1 VSGTRKRGSRAA
13 AKPAPK
19 PAKSAEAAAAKP
31 GAGTAV
37 AEARLP
43 APLPVAAMPVAGI
56 PVPSMPVASISAAPG
71 LAHLPLPLLVLPMGL
86 GGAGLAWRQ
95 ATESLGA
102 PALVGEG
109 LLLLTALAW
118 ALLVGFQFL
127 RGLRHPDAMLAEA
140 RHPVR
145 VAFAAGPTIG
155 LMILS
160 TAAFPYSP
168 TLGAALWCI
177 AVPLH
182 LVVAMLLLR
191 RLLAGRGEAAMLAP
205 PLLIPFVG
213 SILAPAFG
221 VRMGFVDA
229 SWMMFGVGLVMWLVL
244 LPLLLNRLLVGPP
257 LPGPM
262 RPSLA
267 IFLAPPAVGALAL
280 LELTGGGGAQAHGVA
295 LALVGVALLVAAT
308 LLSLAREFAATP
320 FSLSWWGVTFPSAAF
335 AVMLMSFG
343 FHPLIGWLAL
353 ALNTA
358 LTTWV
363 AWRTWRAALAGIFLR
378 PEAA

>member
-1 VSGTRKRGSRAA
+1 MSGARRRGGAG
-13 AKPAPK
+13 
-19 PAKSAEAAAAKP
+19 EKP
-31 GAGTAV
+31 GK
-37 AEARLP
+37 
-43 APLPVAAMPVAGI
+43 PVATVAAE
-56 PVPSMPVASISAAPG
+56 PRSLAPPG
-71 LAHLPLPLLVLPMGL
+71 LAHLPMPLLVLPMGL

-95 ATESLGA
+95 AAETLGA
-102 PALVGEG
+102 PGFLGEA

-118 ALLVGFQFL
+118 LLLVGLHGL
-127 RGLRHPDAMLAEA
+127 RGLRHPAALLAET

-160 TAAFPYSP
+160 TAAFPYSVA
-168 TLGAALWCI
+168 LAKVLWCV
-177 AVPLH
+177 AAPLH

-191 RLLAGRGEAAMLAP
+191 RMLAGRGEVAMLAP

-244 LPLLLNRLLVGPP
+244 LPLLLHRLVAGPP
-257 LPGPM
+257 LPVPM

-267 IFLAPPAVGALAL
+267 IFLAPPALGALAL
-280 LELTGGGGAQAHGVA
+280 LELTGRADGLA
-295 LALVGVALLVAAT
+295 LALVGVALLAAAT
-308 LLSLAREFAATP
+308 LLSLARELAATP
-320 FSLSWWGVTFPSAAF
+320 FSLAWWGVTFPSAAF
-335 AVMLMSFG
+335 AVMVMAFG
-343 FHPLIGWLAL
+343 FHPLLGWLAL

-358 LTTWV
+358 LTGWV
-363 AWRTWRAALAGIFLR
+363 AWRTARAALAGAFLR